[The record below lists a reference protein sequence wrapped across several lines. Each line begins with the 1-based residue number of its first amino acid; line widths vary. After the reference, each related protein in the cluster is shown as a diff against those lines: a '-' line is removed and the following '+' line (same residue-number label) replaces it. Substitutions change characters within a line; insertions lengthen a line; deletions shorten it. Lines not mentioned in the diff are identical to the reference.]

1 MLINEKK
8 TKSMIFN
15 FTKNYQFSTR
25 LKLKNES
32 LEIVENTKLL
42 GTIVQN
48 DLKWDLNTANLVKKC
63 YARLELLRRVAS
75 FSPSREDLK
84 NIYILFVRSVLEQS
98 AIVWHSSLTVENS
111 NDLER
116 IQKCAMKIILQENYI
131 EYEEALNQLDIEKLY
146 ERREQLC
153 LKVALKCIKNPK
165 TQNMFPVNK
174 NSQNIP
180 IREREKYQVQF
191 ARTAKLQNSAII
203 HMQNML
209 NLHEAS
215 SNSPS

>member
-25 LKLKNES
+25 LKLKNKNI
-32 LEIVENTKLL
+32 EIVENTKLL
-42 GTIVQN
+42 GTIVHN
-48 DLKWDLNTANLVKKC
+48 DLKWDLNTTNLVKKC

-98 AIVWHSSLTVENS
+98 AVVWHSSLTVENS

-131 EYEEALNQLDIEKLY
+131 KYEEGTDNCYHLVTL
-146 ERREQLC
+146 
-153 LKVALKCIKNPK
+153 LKY
-165 TQNMFPVNK
+165 MFP
-174 NSQNIP
+174 S
-180 IREREKYQVQF
+180 
-191 ARTAKLQNSAII
+191 
-203 HMQNML
+203 
-209 NLHEAS
+209 
-215 SNSPS
+215 